1 MHTALRDVN
10 AVERLETGR
19 ALASCTL
26 QAPDG
31 RIGGVEQ
38 FYFDDQYWLV
48 RYLVV
53 NTGSWLTGRRV
64 LIAPSAIL
72 GLSVHDRW
80 LRVGLTR
87 EQIRNSPSVD
97 TRKPVSRRYEERY
110 YTYYDWP
117 PYWDTA
123 LVPGV
128 FLPNR
133 TKAAPAIA
141 TGALEAPD
149 PKQTHLRS
157 SSEVKGY
164 RIGAQD
170 GAFGHVEDFL
180 VDTGAWSVR
189 YLEIDTRNLAGQQRD
204 KTIAFTRREMD
215 ILQYLHQ
222 HHTRPVPREELLS
235 KIWGYAKHID
245 LETRTVDIH
254 IAKLRRKL
262 EPEPAQPRYLV
273 TVRGAGYR
281 LMVE

>member
-141 TGALEAPD
+141 TGALEEPD

-189 YLEIDTRNLAGQQRD
+189 YLEIDTRNGWPGRHVLISPAWIEAVDWVAHSVSVGLKRD
-204 KTIAFTRREMD
+204 VIRSAPEYDSPEMITRAYEVR
-215 ILQYLHQ
+215 LYRHYGSRGYWQ
-222 HHTRPVPREELLS
+222 PEES
-235 KIWGYAKHID
+235 AD
-245 LETRTVDIH
+245 
-254 IAKLRRKL
+254 
-262 EPEPAQPRYLV
+262 
-273 TVRGAGYR
+273 
-281 LMVE
+281 